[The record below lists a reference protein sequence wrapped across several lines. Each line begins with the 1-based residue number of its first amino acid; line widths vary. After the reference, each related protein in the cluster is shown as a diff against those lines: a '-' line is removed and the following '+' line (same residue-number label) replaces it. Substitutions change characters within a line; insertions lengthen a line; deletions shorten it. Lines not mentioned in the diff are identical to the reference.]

1 MLNKRLMG
9 VVPGCKKY
17 IAQNVALQWCALA
30 ANIAMIF
37 TLGLFLQALL
47 RGSAQA
53 GMFWGMAAVMAAAA
67 LVRFCAQKGRRALPF
82 MPRKR

>member
-9 VVPGCKKY
+9 VVPGCKQY

-37 TLGLFLQALL
+37 MLGLFC
-47 RGSAQA
+47 RPCFG
-53 GMFWGMAAVMAAAA
+53 AVH
-67 LVRFCAQKGRRALPF
+67 RAVCSGVWRP
-82 MPRKR
+82 

>member
-37 TLGLFLQALL
+37 MLGLFLHALL
-47 RGSAQA
+47 RGGA
-53 GMFWGMAAVMAAAA
+53 
-67 LVRFCAQKGRRALPF
+67 
-82 MPRKR
+82 